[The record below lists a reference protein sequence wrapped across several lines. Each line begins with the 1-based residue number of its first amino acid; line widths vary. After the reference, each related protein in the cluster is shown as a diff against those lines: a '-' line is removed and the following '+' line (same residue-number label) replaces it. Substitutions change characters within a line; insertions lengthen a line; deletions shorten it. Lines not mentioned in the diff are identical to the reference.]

1 MLYCEL
7 LLNGL
12 GYDRGKH
19 VTDKTESITGHF
31 SILVLSDSFFLHYL
45 TDKKQYKKNIND
57 RDL

>member
-19 VTDKTESITGHF
+19 VTDKTETGHF
-31 SILVLSDSFFLHYL
+31 SILVLSDSCFLHYL
-45 TDKKQYKKNIND
+45 TDKKQYPNKTND